1 MVSRFLLFDS
11 FVRNRFEYSQFFL
24 CGMGVLYG
32 GKRGWLDG
40 DVFAM
45 PPIKHI
51 IPSMYNRFLS
61 RKYRRFRKDES
72 NEIPSGYSATP
83 NYELIK
89 CLVEVT
95 IKMCS
100 QHFQRMLSADF

>member
-11 FVRNRFEYSQFFL
+11 FVRNRFEYSQIFL
-24 CGMGVLYG
+24 CGMGVSL

-51 IPSMYNRFLS
+51 IPSMYDRFI
-61 RKYRRFRKDES
+61 ES
-72 NEIPSGYSATP
+72 TTEDS
-83 NYELIK
+83 E
-89 CLVEVT
+89 
-95 IKMCS
+95 
-100 QHFQRMLSADF
+100 RMNQTKSKVDIFGNPKL